1 MGFNLGARQ
10 RLTATIAIYFAFF
23 ASELAVALH
32 TRSLAL
38 TADAFH
44 YMNDLIGLI
53 VALIALIAS
62 CPAKDRERPS
72 RGPFSFGWQRAPVI
86 GAFFNGAFLLALG
99 VSIFFQSVE
108 RFIGTPLAQVD
119 DTISMLIMGCVGLAL
134 NIISIALLHQ
144 HPGHGHCHG
153 HVHPHASDL
162 APGDSSSVEAEEAL
176 ADSLYRHLHGE
187 HRHFKQQ
194 QNAAPKRDLGMLG
207 VLIHVICDALNNL
220 GVILAAVVMAYTTSV
235 FRFYADPAVSM
246 GISIMILLSA
256 CPLIKDSGAI
266 LLQGAP
272 RGLDVQ
278 DVQEDLEM
286 IPGIESVHELHVWQL
301 TEEKTI
307 ATAHLIITD
316 PDLSTFMLRAKIIQ
330 QCLHAHGIHSSTL
343 QHEFLAEERAALC
356 RDQGRPPTCQ
366 MICSA
371 ECESIGCCVGI
382 PDADGAEEGI
392 STAVKDAAL
401 ETSSSLDGDSNVST
415 DRLKHLTK

>member
-23 ASELAVALH
+23 ASELAVGLH

-53 VALIALIAS
+53 VALVALIVR
-62 CPAKDRERPS
+62 DRGRPL

-119 DTISMLIMGCVGLAL
+119 DTRSMLIMGCVGLAL
-134 NIISIALLHQ
+134 NIIAITLLHQ
-144 HPGHGHCHG
+144 HQGHGHCHG
-153 HVHPHASDL
+153 HAHHNAGDL
-162 APGDSSSVEAEEAL
+162 APSDSSSIEPEEAL
-176 ADSLYRHLHGE
+176 ANSLYRHLHGE

-207 VLIHVICDALNNL
+207 VLIHVLCDALNNL
-220 GVILAAVVMAYTTSV
+220 GVILAAVLMAYTTSAS
-235 FRFYADPAVSM
+235 RFYADPAVSM
-246 GISIMILLSA
+246 GISLMILLSA
-256 CPLIKDSGAI
+256 YPLVKDSGAI

-286 IPGIESVHELHVWQL
+286 IPGIESVHELHIWQL

-307 ATAHLIITD
+307 ATAHLVITD
-316 PDLSTFMLRAKIIQ
+316 PDLSTFILRAKIIQ

-343 QHEFLAEERAALC
+343 QHEFLPEERAAVC
-356 RDQGRPPTCQ
+356 RGQGRRPPCQ
-366 MICSA
+366 MVCST
-371 ECESIGCCVGI
+371 ECENMGCCVGI
-382 PDADGAEEGI
+382 SDADEVQEGRP
-392 STAVKDAAL
+392 STPVKDAAL
-401 ETSSSLDGDSNVST
+401 ESSSSLYDDSSVST
-415 DRLKHLTK
+415 DRLKDLTK